1 MKYHLFG
8 PMMAL
13 AAVLAVV
20 SLAPVSAA
28 GQTPAAGRWNP
39 SRLPDGQPD
48 MQGLWISDA
57 VGAAHSVED
66 GRDPDSDIIQGRVG
80 ESNPSVMADPANG
93 RIPYRTEAAARR
105 TGLLAD
111 IFTPTKLEHV
121 DPHVRCLLDGVP
133 RINYVPGGMQI
144 GQIPGYVV
152 IAYESNHT
160 FRTIPMDGRPHVGAN
175 VKLWMGDSVGRW
187 EGNTLVID
195 VTNFNVD
202 TWFDAHGTFHSD
214 ALHVVER
221 WTMVS
226 PDRINYEVTI
236 EDPKVF
242 TRPWKMAWI
251 VNRNKEKGYEQ
262 WEDTRHEGDRDVE
275 NILLTGTRDKA
286 AGRTGIHEH
295 HRAR

>member
-1 MKYHLFG
+1 MKHHLFG
-8 PMMAL
+8 PMMAM
-13 AAVLAVV
+13 AAVLAVA
-20 SLAPVSAA
+20 APVPAA
-28 GQTPAAGRWNP
+28 GQAPAASRWNP
-39 SRLPDGQPD
+39 PRLPDGQPD

-57 VGAAHSVED
+57 VGSAHSVED
-66 GRDPDSDIIQGRVG
+66 GRDPDSDIIQNRVG
-80 ESNPSVMADPANG
+80 ERNPIVMVEPADR
-93 RIPYRTEAAARR
+93 RIPYRPEAAAKR
-105 TGLLAD
+105 TELLAD

-152 IAYESNHT
+152 IAYESNHA
-160 FRTIPMDGRPHVGAN
+160 FRTIPMDGRPHVGEN
-175 VKLWMGDSVGRW
+175 VKLWMGDSLGRW
-187 EGNTLVID
+187 EGNTLLVD

-236 EDPKVF
+236 EDPNVF

-275 NILLTGTRDKA
+275 NILLAGRRDKA

-295 HRAR
+295 HRVR

>member
-105 TGLLAD
+105 TELLAD

-160 FRTIPMDGRPHVGAN
+160 FRTIPMDGRPHVGKN
-175 VKLWMGDSVGRW
+175 VKLWMGVSLGRW
-187 EGNTLVID
+187 EGNTLVVD

-236 EDPKVF
+236 EDPNVF